1 MSTRRS
7 SNEIISKIN
16 KIHHPRPRNTPST
29 AKTFSGVCNARSQE
43 RTTAGRKWQKRCL
56 YLLSVRFSRVPR
68 PLARCQRFVREHQDR
83 EARCIRELQL
93 FSPQLSS
100 TGWLHGTGAPKTR
113 FITAEGAMGFAG
125 KGSCDHRSGCKSV
138 EGFGARLG
146 TVRHYRSGTATGESS
161 PEINVLRPENESKNV
176 ERQDCHVANLIWNFR
191 KHVCLWTYRRNLG
204 WSFVDR

>member
-1 MSTRRS
+1 MLGARNAQQLAVSGRNGACTCCLCVSHAFHDRLQDANVS
-7 SNEIISKIN
+7 SAS
-16 KIHHPRPRNTPST
+16 
-29 AKTFSGVCNARSQE
+29 
-43 RTTAGRKWQKRCL
+43 
-56 YLLSVRFSRVPR
+56 
-68 PLARCQRFVREHQDR
+68 REHQDR